1 MRRRKHTTK
10 KTHTK
15 RRKSRGMGAI
25 SGGMSTA
32 LFTILGGVAA
42 RFVTNALNSTSA
54 IPATYKS
61 YVAAGAPILAGYFLP
76 KVIKSEM
83 GKNLGTGMIAVGG
96 LELVQATG
104 ALAGLPIVAGYCG
117 TGMGLA
123 PSIQN
128 TRGVIAGMSTKQA
141 GILAS

>member
-15 RRKSRGMGAI
+15 RRSKRSMGAI
-25 SGGMSTA
+25 SGGMSSA

-42 RFVTNALNSTSA
+42 RFVTNSLNSSTA
-54 IPATYKS
+54 LPAGSKS
-61 YVAAGAPILAGYFLP
+61 YIAAGAPMLVGYFLP
-76 KVIKSEM
+76 KFMKNEI

-104 ALAGLPIVAGYCG
+104 ALAGLPVISGHY
-117 TGMGLA
+117 GMGMA
-123 PSIQN
+123 PSTQN

>member
-1 MRRRKHTTK
+1 MRKKKHTTK
-10 KTHTK
+10 KHHVK
-15 RRKSRGMGAI
+15 RRSKRSMGAI

-42 RFVTNALNSTSA
+42 RFVTNSLNSTTA
-54 IPATYKS
+54 IPDSYKK

-76 KVIKSEM
+76 KFVKSEI

-96 LELVQATG
+96 LELVQASG

-117 TGMGLA
+117 TGMGMA
-123 PSIQN
+123 PSLQN